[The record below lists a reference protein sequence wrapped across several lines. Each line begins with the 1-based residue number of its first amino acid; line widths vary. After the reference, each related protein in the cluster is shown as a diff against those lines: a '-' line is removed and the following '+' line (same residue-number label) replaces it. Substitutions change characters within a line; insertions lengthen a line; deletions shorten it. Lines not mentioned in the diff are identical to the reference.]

1 LYLFFLE
8 YLKMNTISKVS
19 GIGYSSKQRVIIQ
32 SGFRK
37 AVLLQL
43 FTILFV
49 ASIVA
54 RTPTPDYGNNP
65 AAGHFALVNGIRI
78 YYETYG
84 KGTPLL
90 MLHGNGGSI
99 SAFRYQ
105 IPFFEKYYHVIAV
118 DSRLQGK
125 SGGSPDTISYNL
137 MASDFNGLLEA
148 LKIDSAYVLGW
159 SDGGNDGLIMAMN
172 YPSKVKKLAI
182 SGANIIPD
190 STAVSATDI
199 EEMKRFVAL
208 KQASDT
214 AIALTRMMIYEPDI
228 PYTELRKIKCPVL
241 VMAGDH
247 DMIKPE
253 HTLKIYQSIPQAELS
268 IFPDSNHGVC
278 QQHPELFNQT
288 VITFFRKM
296 P

>member
-1 LYLFFLE
+1 
-8 YLKMNTISKVS
+8 
-19 GIGYSSKQRVIIQ
+19 
-32 SGFRK
+32 
-37 AVLLQL
+37 
-43 FTILFV
+43 
-49 ASIVA
+49 
-54 RTPTPDYGNNP
+54 
-65 AAGHFALVNGIRI
+65 
-78 YYETYG
+78 
-84 KGTPLL
+84 
-90 MLHGNGGSI
+90 
-99 SAFRYQ
+99 
-105 IPFFEKYYHVIAV
+105 
-118 DSRLQGK
+118 
-125 SGGSPDTISYNL
+125 
-137 MASDFNGLLEA
+137 
-148 LKIDSAYVLGW
+148 
-159 SDGGNDGLIMAMN
+159 MAMN